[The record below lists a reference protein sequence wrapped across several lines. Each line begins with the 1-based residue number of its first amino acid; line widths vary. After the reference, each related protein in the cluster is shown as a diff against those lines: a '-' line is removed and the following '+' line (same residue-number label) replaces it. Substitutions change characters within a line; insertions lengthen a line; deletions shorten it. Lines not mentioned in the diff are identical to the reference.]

1 MGEDVKAI
9 RNRKAGEK
17 LCEKLQSRGFA
28 AYYCATG
35 EEALQKALELIPAGS
50 VVSWGGCHSAE
61 EIGLLEA
68 VRLGQ
73 YQVLDRNTAKTPE
86 ERVAIMKQALTCDVF
101 LTGTNAITEDGEL
114 VNVDGNGNRVAAM
127 TYGPDSVI
135 VIAGMNKLTK
145 TVMDAANRARTVA
158 APINAQRFDLQ
169 TPCKVDGMCHDCNVP
184 DSICTYVVRTRRCKP
199 AGRIKVILVGEE
211 LGY

>member
-1 MGEDVKAI
+1 MEEDVKAI

-28 AYYCATG
+28 AYYCANG

-61 EIGLLEA
+61 ENGLLEA

>member
-1 MGEDVKAI
+1 M
-9 RNRKAGEK
+9 
-17 LCEKLQSRGFA
+17 
-28 AYYCATG
+28 
-35 EEALQKALELIPAGS
+35 QKALELIPAGS

-68 VRLGQ
+68 VRQGQ
-73 YQVLDRNTAKTPE
+73 YQILDRDTAKTPE

>member
-1 MGEDVKAI
+1 MEEDVKAI

-28 AYYCATG
+28 AYYCANG

-114 VNVDGNGNRVAAM
+114 VNVDGNSNRVAAM

>member
-28 AYYCATG
+28 AYYCASR

-68 VRLGQ
+68 VRQGQ
-73 YQVLDRNTAKTPE
+73 YQILDRDTAKTPE

>member
-28 AYYCATG
+28 AYYCANG

-68 VRLGQ
+68 VRQGQ

>member
-28 AYYCATG
+28 AYYCANG

-68 VRLGQ
+68 VRQGQ

-135 VIAGMNKLTK
+135 VVAGMNKLTK

>member
-28 AYYCATG
+28 AYYCASR

-68 VRLGQ
+68 VRQGQ

>member
-1 MGEDVKAI
+1 MEEDVKAI

-28 AYYCATG
+28 AYYCANG

-68 VRLGQ
+68 VRQGQ

>member
-28 AYYCATG
+28 VYYCATG

-68 VRLGQ
+68 VRQGQ

>member
-9 RNRKAGEK
+9 RNQKAGQK
-17 LCEKLQSRGFA
+17 VCEKLQSRGFA
-28 AYYCATG
+28 AYYCAG
-35 EEALQKALELIPAGS
+35 RQEALQKALELIPAGS

-68 VRLGQ
+68 VRQGQ
-73 YQVLDRNTAKTPE
+73 YQVLDRDTAKTPE
-86 ERVAIMKQALTCDVF
+86 ERVAMMKQALTCDVF

-184 DSICTYVVRTRRCKP
+184 DCICTYVVRTRRCKP

>member
-17 LCEKLQSRGFA
+17 LCEKLQGRGFA
-28 AYYCATG
+28 AYYCANG

-61 EIGLLEA
+61 EIGLLKA
-68 VRLGQ
+68 VRQGQ
-73 YQVLDRNTAKTPE
+73 YQILDRDTAKTPE

-145 TVMDAANRARTVA
+145 TAMDAANRARTVA

-169 TPCKVDGMCHDCNVP
+169 TSCKVDGMCHDCNVP

>member
-1 MGEDVKAI
+1 MEEDVKAI

-28 AYYCATG
+28 AYYCANG